1 MRIDADIVAELKQ
14 AGENASDVLRVALT
28 RLRGRIAVVSS
39 FGAESAVMLALA
51 AEIDPAVPVLFLETG
66 QHFPE
71 TLAYRQELARVLGLS
86 DVRDLHPNPTQLEK
100 RDPTAELW
108 AFDPDACCALRKVEP
123 LDEAMIPF
131 DAWITGR
138 KRTQA
143 ATRQGLP
150 VVEDAPGGKIKLN
163 PLIAWTPRE
172 LDAEITRRNLPRH
185 PLTLRGYPSIG
196 CAPCTRPVAEG
207 ADPREGRW
215 AGKAKTEC
223 GIHMRKP
230 ARQGT

>member
-1 MRIDADIVAELKQ
+1 MRINAEIMAALKA
-14 AGENASDVLRVALT
+14 AGEDAPAVLRAALT
-28 RLRGRIAVVSS
+28 RLRGRIALVSS

-51 AEIDPAVPVLFLETG
+51 AEIDPDVPVLFLQTG

-71 TLAYRQELARVLGLS
+71 TLEYRQELARVLGLR
-86 DVRDLHPNPTQLEK
+86 DVRDLHPAEKQIEK
-100 RDPTAELW
+100 RDPQGQLW

-138 KRTQA
+138 KRSQA

-150 VVEDAPGGKIKLN
+150 VVEEAAGGRIKIN

-207 ADPREGRW
+207 EDPRQGRW
-215 AGKAKTEC
+215 AGQAKTEC
-223 GIHMRKP
+223 GIHLP
-230 ARQGT
+230 TAS

>member
-1 MRIDADIVAELKQ
+1 M
-14 AGENASDVLRVALT
+14 
-28 RLRGRIAVVSS
+28 
-39 FGAESAVMLALA
+39 
-51 AEIDPAVPVLFLETG
+51 
-66 QHFPE
+66 
-71 TLAYRQELARVLGLS
+71 LGLR
-86 DVRDLHPNPTQLEK
+86 DVRDLQPAEKQIEK
-100 RDPTAELW
+100 RDPQGQLW

-138 KRTQA
+138 KRSQA

-150 VVEDAPGGKIKLN
+150 VVEEAPGGKIKIN

-196 CAPCTRPVAEG
+196 CAPCTRPVT
-207 ADPREGRW
+207 GRRGSAPGPLGRASQDRMRHSSPYPFIRVGFPLSP
-215 AGKAKTEC
+215 AGTA
-223 GIHMRKP
+223 ISFSFP
-230 ARQGT
+230 

>member
-1 MRIDADIVAELKQ
+1 MEDIMRINAEIMAALKA
-14 AGENASDVLRVALT
+14 AGEDAPAVLRAALT
-28 RLRGRIAVVSS
+28 RLRGRIALVSS

-51 AEIDPAVPVLFLETG
+51 AEIDPDVPVLFLQTG

-71 TLAYRQELARVLGLS
+71 TLEYRQELARVLGLR
-86 DVRDLHPNPTQLEK
+86 DVRDLHPAEKQIEK
-100 RDPTAELW
+100 RDPQGQLW

-138 KRTQA
+138 KRSQA

-150 VVEDAPGGKIKLN
+150 VVEEAAGGRIKIN

-207 ADPREGRW
+207 EDPRQGRW
-215 AGKAKTEC
+215 AGQAKTEC
-223 GIHMRKP
+223 GIHLP
-230 ARQGT
+230 TAS